1 MSCFS
6 FLVFGNRYYNQTIQF
21 YKKNKKPEIKKK
33 AGTAILATTSE
44 IKYLNVLYISKLCP
58 SIMSAPSITT
68 LSGTE

>member
-44 IKYLNVLYISKLCP
+44 IKMYCIFQNY
-58 SIMSAPSITT
+58 AHQ
-68 LSGTE
+68 